1 MADNRQQTAKKSKGF
16 RNRLKKAFGLGSQS
30 THQSRSNSPSNVVPS
45 PVVGADP
52 PVPSSPP
59 VAEPPTPSP
68 PALTAEAR
76 PIDPEEAAKLRAKY
90 RHFRILVIGRANA
103 GKTTLLKR
111 VCNTTEDP
119 CIYEEGK
126 NLVSN
131 RLIVRSRSHRF
142 FTNSSNQPQRC
153 RPMISAPLSDLM
165 TDSNTIAGDPRCS
178 SCIRLQ
184 EQSRVYL
191 P

>member
-1 MADNRQQTAKKSKGF
+1 MTDDRQQTTKESKGF
-16 RNRLKKAFGLGSQS
+16 RNRLKKTFGLGSQS
-30 THQSRSNSPSNVVPS
+30 THQSRLNSPSNIVPS

-59 VAEPPTPSP
+59 VAEPTTPSLSAP
-68 PALTAEAR
+68 TVAAR

-90 RHFRILVIGRANA
+90 SRFCILVIGRANA

-119 CIYEEGK
+119 CIYDKDK
-126 NLVSN
+126 NLVRN
-131 RLIVRSRSHRF
+131 RLIMGSHSHRF
-142 FTNSSNQPQRC
+142 FTNSSNRPRRC
-153 RPMISAPLSDLM
+153 RPVISAPISDVM
-165 TDSNTIAGDPRCS
+165 TDSDTVAGDPRCA
-178 SCIRLQ
+178 SCIRIQ
-184 EQSRVYL
+184 EQSRIYL